1 MEFTPAK
8 SVPQPDAK
16 VECKTAEPY
25 TQPFIVLDNRCPPP
39 APIITPVPNVSPDYF
54 SLLTSSAVGMRTF
67 MNTSIPVL
75 TQHLK
80 ADNELPDALLLFN
93 TIRNLKML
101 TVSVKAL
108 SALAI
113 SDTFKKG
120 GIDNEIETAKAVE
133 NINEFIKVFES
144 HLNRLEKIA
153 VRSCSSPAGCCS
165 PVSI

>member
-1 MEFTPAK
+1 MEFTPTK
-8 SVPQPDAK
+8 SVPQPEPK
-16 VECKTAEPY
+16 VE
-25 TQPFIVLDNRCPPP
+25 PFVVLNHSHRGCSSGP
-39 APIITPVPNVSPDYF
+39 APVVVASPSPSPPTSSNYF
-54 SLLTSSAVGMRTF
+54 SLLTNSAVEMRTF

-80 ADNELPDALLLFN
+80 ADNDLPDALLLFN

-108 SALAI
+108 SSLAI

-144 HLNRLEKIA
+144 HLYRLEKIA
-153 VRSCSSPAGCCS
+153 VRSCSGPAGCCS
-165 PVSI
+165 PISI